1 VKSLHKVLDI
11 IEMVA
16 KVGSAGTRE
25 LSSLTGFPPPTIHR
39 IISTLVERHY
49 LKQDPVTKKLSLS
62 IRFLELGTAVQ
73 LQFNLAVVARPYLEK
88 LMEEAKESVNLAI
101 RDGDYAVY
109 LEHVRSEYSMLQLF
123 TKPGARVPLYC
134 TGVGKMF
141 LSHWTEEEVKAYLAR
156 AEIRAQTPHTLVTID
171 AILKELCRVR
181 AQGFAM
187 DDQETEMGV
196 RCVAALALNHR
207 GEAEAAVSIS
217 GAAMR
222 ITPERIPSCAK
233 LVQKCALAI
242 SRELGY
248 RTGEQP
254 INFKGKG
261 A

>member
-39 IISTLVERHY
+39 IISTLVARHY

-73 LQFNLAVVARPYLEK
+73 LQFNLTTVARPYLEK
-88 LMEEAKESVNLAI
+88 LMEEARESVNLAI
-101 RDGDYAVY
+101 REGDYAVY
-109 LEHVRSEYSMLQLF
+109 LEHVRSDYSMLQLF
-123 TKPGARVPLYC
+123 TRPGARVPLYC

-141 LSHWTEEEVKAYLAR
+141 LSRWTDEAVRAYLAR
-156 AEIRAQTPHTLVTID
+156 TEMRAQTAHSLVKPDDIME
-171 AILKELCRVR
+171 ELTRIR
-181 AQGFAM
+181 AQGFAV

-196 RCVAALALNHR
+196 RCVAALALNHK

-222 ITPERIPSCAK
+222 ITPERIPSYARIVK
-233 LVQKCALAI
+233 GCALGI

-248 RTGEQP
+248 RSGEEP